1 MTAMGT
7 NPTNGNACEQNDN
20 RANAKETEDNAY
32 DRYLEMQAKTME
44 DAIDEG
50 RCFPE
55 MPEGQFVR
63 SK

>member
-1 MTAMGT
+1 MTIMPNEPAS
-7 NPTNGNACEQNDN
+7 GNACEQN
-20 RANAKETEDNAY
+20 ANGAIAKGTEDNAY
-32 DRYLEMQAKTME
+32 DNYLKSQLELME
-44 DAIDEG
+44 DAADEG